1 MTATLS
7 SLLVSVTADQIRARI
22 LSGLQA
28 AGFPVSSWPP
38 TAQGGIENGFIDL
51 VAGTLAK
58 LAAPG
63 IVDGVRSGFLDLAAG
78 PWMDFEAESFYLL
91 ERNPATTTIQAITLF
106 CSADAGP
113 YSVTAGDLVVIGA
126 GSIDGANRYK
136 NIEAATIPKGAGV
149 LAGTPAVVVRFEAEN
164 PGSAYDDVAGT
175 ITTLVTSLPGVSV
188 QNAKIF
194 TPSPAALM
202 TGGASKGQITPRQTV
217 AGVAPD
223 ADRFRLRIIASGQS
237 TTGTLAQCQVST
249 DDGKT
254 WGAAFVAAPS
264 VDLGDGCTLLFT
276 DSPLTN
282 PSFVVGDVFFWGNTS
297 ILVQGSDAET
307 DARLAARCRS
317 RWLQLGLVGSSGTVE
332 AWAKQAAPEVAR
344 VRVLS
349 DSGAAARML
358 VYVGS
363 SAGRASPDTVVAV
376 QSYITD
382 RLDEGESASVFS
394 VDTRAVAVTG
404 SVKVP
409 RLKLADV
416 QTAAEQ
422 AWRAYL
428 ASVDIGGTV
437 RLSEL
442 QQAVMD
448 AGALDFDSLAI
459 TGGAP
464 NLTIGSNEVAV
475 PPDGTTLLS
484 DLSWEP
490 I

>member
-1 MTATLS
+1 MTTSLS
-7 SLLVSVTADQIRARI
+7 SLLVSVTADEIRARI

-51 VAGTLAK
+51 VSGTIAD

-63 IVDGVRSGFLDLAAG
+63 IVDGIRSGFLDLAEG
-78 PWMDFEAESFYLL
+78 LWLDFEAASHYLL
-91 ERNPATTTIQAITLF
+91 ERNGATKTVQAITVT

-113 YSVTAGDLVVIGA
+113 YSVSAGDMVVVGA
-126 GSIDGANRYK
+126 GTIDGANRYV
-136 NIEAATIPKGAGV
+136 NLDAATIPKGGTVV
-149 LAGTPAVVVRFEAEN
+149 LRFEGEN
-164 PGSAYDDVAGT
+164 AGSAYDDVAGT
-175 ITTLVTSLPGVSV
+175 VTTLVTSLPGVSV
-188 QNAKIF
+188 VNARIL
-194 TPSPAALM
+194 TPNPAALM
-202 TGGASKGQITPRQTV
+202 TGGASRGQ
-217 AGVAPD
+217 VAPQQTAPGAPPV
-223 ADRFRLRIIASGQS
+223 ADRFRLRIVASGQS

-254 WGAAFVAAPS
+254 WSAPFVAAPT
-264 VDLGDGCTLLFT
+264 VDLGDGCTVAFF
-276 DSPLTN
+276 DSPVTI

-297 ILVQGSDAET
+297 ILVQGSDAES
-307 DARLAARCRS
+307 DERLRSRCRA
-317 RWLQLGLVGSSGTVE
+317 RWLQLGQVGSSGTVE

-349 DSGAAARML
+349 DTGAAARML

-376 QSYITD
+376 QGYITD
-382 RLDEGESASVFS
+382 RLDVGESASVFS
-394 VDTRAVAVTG
+394 VDTREVAVNG
-404 SVKVP
+404 SVQAP

-416 QTAAEQ
+416 QTAAEHG
-422 AWRAYL
+422 WTAYL

-442 QQAVMD
+442 QQALLD
-448 AGALDFDSLAI
+448 AGALDFSALGI

-475 PPDGTTLLS
+475 PPDGTTLFSALR
-484 DLSWEP
+484 WEP
-490 I
+490 V